1 MAGRISYEKEK
12 REPRGT
18 GGVVGTQLPLD
29 GAGLLESRC
38 LEEAEPETSEEG
50 ALPSGLGSRG
60 LEQVSPA
67 PPPAPTEL
75 RLLRR
80 GRHPVVLIFL
90 RGCDEAGVG
99 SVGKDCRPGERSGS
113 LLSPAS
119 GGTSLWYIYRQDP
132 LAVGRKKRNC
142 GLLGPSLRVTRRS
155 RARWL

>member
-29 GAGLLESRC
+29 RAGLLESRC
-38 LEEAEPETSEEG
+38 LEEAGPETSEEG
-50 ALPSGLGSRG
+50 ALPSGESG
-60 LEQVSPA
+60 LRAGVPSTSPRPHGAETSQEGA
-67 PPPAPTEL
+67 PPS
-75 RLLRR
+75 
-80 GRHPVVLIFL
+80 VLIFL